1 VAFSASAAVSGG
13 SARNYGVLCAVLGA
27 FGFSFKSVL
36 IRSAYRYGVD
46 AATLLCLRMGYSLPL
61 LLLMAL
67 ALEHVPPTALSRR
80 DWFELSVLGLFGYYL
95 SSYLDFMGLRYIT
108 AALERVVLFIYPT
121 LVVLLSALFLGVPLT
136 RKIVLVLLVSYA
148 GVLLSVVGNLRSG
161 LHATAVGVALVL
173 GSALSFAIYLLRS
186 GQTVQRL
193 GSTIVTIYATG
204 IACIACVL
212 QFVCLRPLSALRLPW
227 QVHALGAALALF
239 STVLPIWL
247 VTEAIRRLGASTAAM
262 IATLGPVLTI
272 LLANLFLHEP
282 LNLLQFAGAALVI
295 LSVMYLTDRKRALA
309 PS

>member
-1 VAFSASAAVSGG
+1 MASSISAAVGGG

-46 AATLLCLRMGYSLPL
+46 AETLLCLRMGYSLPL

-67 ALEHVPPTALSRR
+67 ALEHMPPTVLSRR
-80 DWFELSVLGLFGYYL
+80 DWFELCVLGLLGYYL
-95 SSYLDFMGLRYIT
+95 ASYLDFLGLRYIT
-108 AALERVVLFIYPT
+108 AALERIVLFIYPT
-121 LVVLLSALFLGVPLT
+121 LVVLLSAMFLGVPLT
-136 RKIVLVLLVSYA
+136 RKTVLVLVASYA
-148 GVLLSVVGNLRSG
+148 GVLLSVAGNLRSG

-173 GSALSFAIYLLRS
+173 GSALSFALYLLRS

-193 GSTIVTIYATG
+193 GSTVVTIYAT
-204 IACIACVL
+204 AIACVACML
-212 QFVCLRPLSALRLPW
+212 QFVLLRPLSALHQAW
-227 QVHALGAALALF
+227 QVHALGVALALF

-247 VTEAIRRLGASTAAM
+247 VTEAIRRLGASTVAM

-272 LLANLFLHEP
+272 LLAYLFLDEP
-282 LNLLQFAGAALVI
+282 LNLVQLAGAALVV